1 MNEIDT
7 PTEDGEFITCK
18 SIFACKKKWKD
29 LRTIENETQVRYCA
43 DCMKPVFLCRNREEL
58 IKHANDSHCVNFPTS
73 LDSEFTGF
81 VLV

>member
-1 MNEIDT
+1 MNNIDI
-7 PTEDGEFITCK
+7 PTDDGKFITCK

-43 DCMKPVFLCRNREEL
+43 DCMKPVFLCRNPEEL
-58 IKHANDSHCVNFPTS
+58 IKHANESQCVNLFTN
-73 LDSEFTGF
+73 LDSEFTGS